1 MHCILTTI
9 KDGKFNYSGYVNGR
23 NDLRALQDSFYE
35 RVAEFDLQRGE
46 KVELTG
52 STYKSNKEWNRNVS
66 QARSYVEALGEEER
80 MDYAIQGILSKIENE
95 SVMNKINEY
104 SAKNKELEDKYKTL
118 KEDFDALININK
130 KELGNSRI
138 DILRA
143 IDNERIASKISEE
156 EFWERVEIPKI
167 EEFTI
172 T

>member
-1 MHCILTTI
+1 
-9 KDGKFNYSGYVNGR
+9 
-23 NDLRALQDSFYE
+23 
-35 RVAEFDLQRGE
+35 
-46 KVELTG
+46 
-52 STYKSNKEWNRNVS
+52 
-66 QARSYVEALGEEER
+66 

-156 EFWERVEIPKI
+156 EFWERIEIPKI